1 MAGRNS
7 IKPFTVPFR
16 SPVYASGDALWQA
29 AIHLSLSLYLV
40 DLLYTHHEMTYGRP
54 QLFKPFTVPFRSP
67 VYASGDDLWQAA
79 IQLSLSLYFVDLLYT
94 HQEMPYGRPQ
104 FI

>member
-7 IKPFTVPFR
+7 FKP
-16 SPVYASGDALWQA
+16 
-29 AIHLSLSLYLV
+29 SLYL
-40 DLLYTHHEMTYGRP
+40 
-54 QLFKPFTVPFRSP
+54 
-67 VYASGDDLWQAA
+67 
-79 IQLSLSLYFVDLLYT
+79 VDLLYT